1 LAKNDKKMRLF
12 TTEEQNAIIE
22 AAKGGSTQNMLKF
35 FGRFA
40 PTGVVGG
47 IFTGELAANLPV
59 VGPLISGGTVLARKL
74 ATGQRSQDV
83 QNLADM
89 MRLGKKPELESRLRD
104 VPVQTV
110 RGALSSQQQDEKKV
124 KLTDLIPI

>member
-1 LAKNDKKMRLF
+1 MLSNAELDKSKFTASGAENSLATQLRNLAKNDKKMRLF
-12 TTEEQNAIIE
+12 TAEEQNAIIE

-59 VGPLISGGTVLARKL
+59 VGPLISGGTVLDRKL
-74 ATGQRSQDV
+74 ATGQRTQDV

-89 MRLGKKPELESRLRD
+89 MRLGKKPELE
-104 VPVQTV
+104 
-110 RGALSSQQQDEKKV
+110 
-124 KLTDLIPI
+124 